1 MSFLSLILKNPFRN
15 KSRAALAIVGIS
27 IGIATIVLLGA
38 ITAGL
43 VENVDNQ
50 IRQGGADFV
59 VTGNASSDP
68 ASMTGSEEINESWIS
83 NINNISGVNKVAG
96 VYMSKVFINPKTGY
110 PLVGLNSKD
119 ANFMDIAI
127 TKGRLYDDSKDE
139 IILGKLSSE
148 ELNKTV
154 NDYITLKGKEYKI
167 VGIYESGNPNID
179 YCGFAGMDNVQTL
192 ADSSQ
197 NSNISMIYAKIDKG
211 ANVEEVTKKIEDKY
225 KDNVTVVTSLSD
237 LESLSAQLDMI
248 NAATFGISLLAII
261 VGAIGIINT
270 MFTAVYERTREL
282 GVLKAIGWR
291 NRKILTMILG
301 ESLVLTISAGI
312 VGSILGIVAAILINY
327 TGIMGTNATVLTLTP
342 FIQAFAV
349 AIVVGLIGGFYPAWR
364 ATRLQPTEA
373 LGYE

>member
-312 VGSILGIVAAILINY
+312 VGSILGIVAALLINY